1 MRVKCRADGE
11 LPAGRKG
18 ENPCGAWPASRC
30 LEEDQLVMLAGIL
43 ICQTTGIVLWNTG
56 TALANYLAQAVLAV
70 HSPHPAAKRI
80 MDVISFVSR
89 EVCKGGNFL

>member
-56 TALANYLAQAVLAV
+56 TALANYLAHGYL
-70 HSPHPAAKRI
+70 SPLCCERSAKE
-80 MDVISFVSR
+80 VIFYEKISNFVY
-89 EVCKGGNFL
+89 